1 MNLAMSLKM
10 LIGNLQS
17 KHDPQRIIYMNI
29 KINTMNRED
38 QIEELYNQL
47 IQEHSELQYEYTDD
61 ELQDVIM
68 EMVYEE
74 LDKLQS

>member
-1 MNLAMSLKM
+1 MF
-10 LIGNLQS
+10 LQS
-17 KHDPQRIIYMNI
+17 KHDLNWIIYMNI

-38 QIEELYNQL
+38 QIEELYNQV
-47 IQEHSELQYEYTDD
+47 IQDYSELQYEYSDD

-68 EMVYEE
+68 NIVYEE

>member
-1 MNLAMSLKM
+1 
-10 LIGNLQS
+10 
-17 KHDPQRIIYMNI
+17 MNI

-38 QIEELYNQL
+38 QIEELYNQV
-47 IQEHSELQYEYTDD
+47 IQEYSELQYEYSDD

-68 EMVYEE
+68 NIVYEE

>member
-1 MNLAMSLKM
+1 LVLLKR
-10 LIGNLQS
+10 LQV
-17 KHDPQRIIYMNI
+17 KHDLNWIIYKNI
-29 KINTMNRED
+29 KTNIMDRED

-68 EMVYEE
+68 EMVYKT
-74 LDKLQS
+74 LDNK